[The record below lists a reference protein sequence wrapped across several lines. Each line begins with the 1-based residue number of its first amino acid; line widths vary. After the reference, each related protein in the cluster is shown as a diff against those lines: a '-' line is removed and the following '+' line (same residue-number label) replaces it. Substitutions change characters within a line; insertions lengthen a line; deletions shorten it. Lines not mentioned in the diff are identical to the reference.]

1 MVAVMLCLFV
11 ACGEEA
17 QVHTVDPPIGRPDLP
32 TPDQVVENGEHL
44 ITDQGVR
51 KALLTAEQL
60 YFYNQTGKVF
70 GDTVEV
76 EFYDET
82 GAFVSLLTAQTGE
95 MDQSSHKMIARGNV
109 FVRGTDATIKTE
121 ELHYDPQTNL
131 IYSQVETEINQRGN
145 VIRGRSV
152 ESDPALKEVR
162 IEGGSAVLRSE
173 PEFETKSSPTPPDSA
188 EQTESNPT
196 PPDSAEQTES
206 PRPHSPAT
214 DSSAAA
220 PGDSS

>member
-1 MVAVMLCLFV
+1 M
-11 ACGEEA
+11 
-17 QVHTVDPPIGRPDLP
+17 HTVDPPIGRPDLP

-44 ITDQGVR
+44 ITEQGVK

-70 GDTVEV
+70 GDTVQV

-82 GAFVSLLTAQTGE
+82 GAFVSLLTAETGE
-95 MDQSSHKMIARGNV
+95 MDQSSRKMIARGNV
-109 FVRGTDATIKTE
+109 FVRGRDSTIKTE
-121 ELHYDPQTNL
+121 ELHYDPQGDR

-145 VIRGRSV
+145 VIRGSGV

-162 IEGGSAVLRSE
+162 IQGGSAVLRSE
-173 PEFETKSSPTPPDSA
+173 PELRPK
-188 EQTESNPT
+188 SNPT
-196 PPDSAEQTES
+196 PPDSAVQADPAR
-206 PRPHSPAT
+206 PRSPAT
-214 DSSAAA
+214 DGPAAA

>member
-1 MVAVMLCLFV
+1 LNIAFRGLGLVAVAVCLF
-11 ACGEEA
+11 ACNEEA
-17 QVHTVDPPIGRPDLP
+17 QFQTVDPPIGRPDLP

-44 ITDQGVR
+44 ITEQGVK

-70 GDTVEV
+70 GDTVQV

-95 MDQSSHKMIARGNV
+95 MDQSSRKMIARGNV
-109 FVRGTDATIKTE
+109 FVRGRDSTIKTE
-121 ELHYDPQTNL
+121 ELHYDPQGNR

-145 VIRGRSV
+145 VIRGRGV

-162 IEGGSAVLRSE
+162 VQGGSAVLRSE
-173 PEFETKSSPTPPDSA
+173 PELGPK
-188 EQTESNPT
+188 SNPT
-196 PPDSAEQTES
+196 PPDS
-206 PRPHSPAT
+206 PAT
-214 DSSAAA
+214 DAPAAA

>member
-1 MVAVMLCLFV
+1 MTIVFRGLGLVAVVLWVF
-11 ACGEEA
+11 ACSGEAEV
-17 QVHTVDPPIGRPDLP
+17 QTVDPPIGRPDLP

-44 ITDQGVR
+44 ITEQGVK

-70 GDTVEV
+70 GDTVQV

-95 MDQSSHKMIARGNV
+95 MDQSSRRMIARGNV
-109 FVRGTDATIKTE
+109 FVRGRDSTIKTE
-121 ELHYDPQTNL
+121 ELYYDPQDNR
-131 IYSQVETEINQRGN
+131 IYSEVETEINQRGN
-145 VIRGRSV
+145 VIRGRGV

-173 PEFETKSSPTPPDSA
+173 PELAPKSDSAPPDSA
-188 EQTESNPT
+188 AQTEST
-196 PPDSAEQTES
+196 
-206 PRPHSPAT
+206 PRPGT
-214 DSSAAA
+214 DGPTAA

>member
-1 MVAVMLCLFV
+1 MTNVFRRLGLVAVVLWVL
-11 ACGEEA
+11 ACNGEAEV
-17 QVHTVDPPIGRPDLP
+17 QTVDPPLGRPDLP

-44 ITDQGVR
+44 ITEQGVK

-70 GDTVEV
+70 GDTVQV

-95 MDQSSHKMIARGNV
+95 MDQSSRRMIARGNV
-109 FVRGTDATIKTE
+109 FVRGRDSTIKTE
-121 ELHYDPQTNL
+121 ELYYDPQDNR
-131 IYSQVETEINQRGN
+131 IYSEVETEINQRGN
-145 VIRGRSV
+145 VIRGRGV

-162 IEGGSAVLRSE
+162 IQGGSAVLRSE
-173 PEFETKSSPTPPDSA
+173 PELAPKSDSAAPDSA
-188 EQTESNPT
+188 AQTGSTPSPGTDGPT
-196 PPDSAEQTES
+196 
-206 PRPHSPAT
+206 
-214 DSSAAA
+214 AA